1 VLAFAKLF
9 GLALSAFAFDICR
22 DKLLQLPAFRRT
34 YERVVAARQWAK
46 DLLDPMIAPVRQ
58 QLRERLERIEWRGT
72 GRRFRF
78 IVRLRSKMR
87 REPSSKV
94 A

>member
-1 VLAFAKLF
+1 
-9 GLALSAFAFDICR
+9 
-22 DKLLQLPAFRRT
+22 
-34 YERVVAARQWAK
+34 
-46 DLLDPMIAPVRQ
+46 MIAPVRQ
-58 QLRERLERIEWRGT
+58 QLRERLGRIERRAT